1 MAKEVVY
8 SIGQYRTQEI
18 NSDSEN
24 IYSPKCEIALDY
36 FDTPISN
43 DSSAYTTTKGYSF
56 RDPYIKLMKNV
67 YKTEA
72 PGLQEDSA
80 TDTANGRVFS
90 KNMVYYVRLAIPR
103 NRIYDCDYNMVT
115 KIEYPEAVIS
125 TLVNILSW
133 DERNGSKMGIQS
145 ESIGRHSVSY
155 FAQND
160 QNSLGG
166 YPIHLFNPLK
176 QFMMASRRY

>member
-1 MAKEVVY
+1 MIISV
-8 SIGQYRTQEI
+8 
-18 NSDSEN
+18 
-24 IYSPKCEIALDY
+24 
-36 FDTPISN
+36 DT
-43 DSSAYTTTKGYSF
+43 
-56 RDPYIKLMKNV
+56 LKNV
-67 YKTEA
+67 YGIYKDEQEA
-72 PGLQEDSA
+72 LVQAKLDGLESLIRLYTNNNFQNRNIRIECPSIDNYLIGASPYFRVG
-80 TDTANGRVFS
+80 DTVQITNS
-90 KNMVYYVRLAIPR
+90 KINDGLYVIEEISNNKIKLDKD
-103 NRIYDCDYNMVT
+103 IYDCENQIVT
-115 KIEYPEAVIS
+115 KIEYPQAVIS

-133 DERNGSKMGIQS
+133 DEKNGSKMGIQS